1 MNDLQIFIYSGNQ
14 LRIVKQA
21 GGLWWVLRDVC
32 DVLGIANHKMVA
44 QRLGEDEVSLADL
57 IDSMGRLQKT
67 TIINE
72 PGLYS
77 VILRSDKPEAKAF
90 KRWVTHD
97 VLPSIRRT
105 GAYGIPLEKLAH
117 LNELQGELEKWRGYE
132 KKYTRLTA
140 ESRKQYELNRDYR
153 DKCREAVQFYEGA
166 VASEIKALQR

>member
-14 LRIVKQA
+14 LRTVKQA
-21 GGLWWVLRDVC
+21 DGLWWVLRDVC
-32 DVLGIANHKMVA
+32 DVLGLAEPHRVA
-44 QRLGEDEVSLADL
+44 ARLDDDEK
-57 IDSMGRLQKT
+57 GRTRMTTPGGVQEV

-77 VILRSDKPEAKAF
+77 VILRSEKPEAKAF

-140 ESRKQYELNRDYR
+140 ESRKQYELNRDCR

-166 VASEIKALQR
+166 VASEIKALQS

>member
-14 LRIVKQA
+14 LRTVKQTD
-21 GGLWWVLRDVC
+21 GLWWVLRDVC
-32 DVLGIANHKMVA
+32 DVLGLSTPARVA
-44 QRLGEDEVSLADL
+44 ERLDEDEKGVSL
-57 IDSMGRLQKT
+57 IHTPGGEQKV

-105 GAYGIPLEKLAH
+105 GAYGIPSEKLAH
-117 LNELQGELEKWRGYE
+117 LKELQTTLEKWRE
-132 KKYTRLTA
+132 NEREFAHLTA
-140 ESRKQYELNRDYR
+140 ESRKRYESNRDWR
-153 DKCREAVQFYEGA
+153 DKCRAYVKMYEDA
-166 VASEIKALQR
+166 VAAEIKAMKG